1 MLLVVRAPDG
11 VRLNLDP
18 HEAHIAS
25 QAPLTVFFVLL
36 SPDGHSARHYRL
48 LAHLVEHFEDALDN
62 PDTSEREALDEV
74 ARRLMSASD
83 K

>member
-1 MLLVVRAPDG
+1 M
-11 VRLNLDP
+11 
-18 HEAHIAS
+18 
-25 QAPLTVFFVLL
+25 LL

-74 ARRLMSASD
+74 APGGSAKVTLSAWEKLRAFDRLPLSAFKPQLS
-83 K
+83 